1 MESKAPL
8 DEIDILTIVNE
19 LQDKVQIL
27 EKTSEGK
34 PVKKN
39 ELEERLSYIE
49 KQLKYIAFAFNSIK
63 TTFDRGIKITV
74 DERTMELTA
83 PLRDAINAFKKEI
96 ISLREINKEI
106 TEQVEN
112 ETMIGTV
119 KFMSKALHELTQQV
133 QSIKEKGLKK
143 EINLAFTLD
152 GYEMMQTKP
161 EQVKIEA
168 KSKEKPFSP
177 KDATRE
183 LLDTLLDREGQI
195 LIHSYGLFGETPKKL
210 KDIGKMLGITPERA
224 GQLRI
229 KTLRKCAGK
238 VRMEL
243 VEKLTF
249 HSKLRDA
256 ILNRRVR
263 G

>member
-1 MESKAPL
+1 MENKAPL

-19 LQDKVQIL
+19 LQDKVQVL

-34 PVKKN
+34 PVKKS

-83 PLRDAINAFKKEI
+83 PLKDTINAFRKEI
-96 ISLREINKEI
+96 ISLRELRKEI
-106 TEQVEN
+106 EEQSKS
-112 ETMIGTV
+112 ETIVGTI
-119 KFMSKALHELTQQV
+119 KFMAKTLHKLREHIHSLKENG
-133 QSIKEKGLKK
+133 IKKDIGLS
-143 EINLAFTLD
+143 FTLD
-152 GYEMMQTKP
+152 GYEMVQKKLK
-161 EQVKIEA
+161 EVKVEA
-168 KSKEKPFSP
+168 KEEEKPFSP